1 MVAVIP
7 RYRQWHVVSAAT
19 LYVAYELVPE
29 TLAKSVT
36 VTVTVKVPR

>member
-7 RYRQWHVVSAAT
+7 RYRQWHVVSSAT
-19 LYVAYELVPE
+19 LYVAYQLVPE

-36 VTVTVKVPR
+36 APVKVPR